1 MYYGWSR
8 LILLLLILISAADFN
23 IAQQAANNKTQLTGN
38 LLTDSKLVSTTFSH
52 SKTPAMELQTTG
64 KKSRFLGGLF
74 SFILPGAGEFYAGS
88 YLKAAIFVAV
98 EAAAITTAVV
108 YNNKGDKQTR
118 FFQDYANQHWSV
130 RKYAFWTAQNLK
142 TLAPGMSQADVTK
155 YQADFPTDNSP
166 VNWSTLNQMEV
177 AIGSDPGA
185 EGYTHQLPPFGEQQ
199 YYELI
204 GKYPQYSHGWDTSNL
219 MDTDYHVLTSQFLWY
234 ADQRGEANHLYSIGS
249 TAVIFVYVN
258 HFLSAIDGVWSVDRY
273 NDTIAMNMRI
283 QPVNFSGK
291 IDYMPTLNLSYNF

>member
-1 MYYGWSR
+1 MNYVWSK
-8 LILLLLILISAADFN
+8 LILLLFVVIVAANFMN
-23 IAQQAANNKTQLTGN
+23 AQQVAINKTKLTGN
-38 LLTDSKLVSTTFSH
+38 LLADSRLVSINYNS
-52 SKTPAMELQTTG
+52 SKTPAMEFQTKD

-74 SFILPGAGEFYAGS
+74 SFIVPGAGEFYAGD

-108 YNNKGDKQTR
+108 WNNKGDKQTR

-130 RKYAFWTAQNLK
+130 RKYAWWTAKNLA
-142 TLAPGMSQADVTK
+142 TLAPGMSQADITK
-155 YQADFPTDNSP
+155 YQNEFPTETSP
-166 VNWSTLNQMEV
+166 VNWSQMNQMEV

-204 GKYPQYSHGWDTSNL
+204 GKYPQYSHGWDTSNPT
-219 MDTDYHVLTSQFLWY
+219 DKDYHILTSQFLWY

-249 TAVIFVYVN
+249 TAVIFVYIN
-258 HFLSAIDGVWSVDRY
+258 HFLSAIDGVWSVDKY

-283 QPVNFSGK
+283 QPVRFSDK

>member
-1 MYYGWSR
+1 MNYVWSK
-8 LILLLLILISAADFN
+8 LILLLLFVIAAANFIN
-23 IAQQAANNKTQLTGN
+23 AQQTAASKTKLTGN
-38 LLTDSKLVSTTFSH
+38 LLTDSKIVSNNFNPAN
-52 SKTPAMELQTTG
+52 TPVMEFQTKE

-74 SFILPGAGEFYAGS
+74 SIILPGAGEFYAGS

-108 YNNKGDKQTR
+108 YNNKGNKQTT

-130 RKYAFWTAQNLK
+130 RKYAYWTAQHLS
-142 TLAPGMSQADVTK
+142 TLAPGMSDADITK
-155 YQADFPTDNSP
+155 YKNDFPDPNSP
-166 VNWSTLNQMEV
+166 VNWSILNQMEV

-219 MDTDYHVLTSQFLWY
+219 SDTDYHVLTSQFLWY
-234 ADQRGEANHLYSIGS
+234 ADQRGLANHYYSIGS
-249 TAVIFVYVN
+249 TGVAFIYVN

-273 NDTIAMNMRI
+273 NDTIAMNMRV
-283 QPVNFSGK
+283 QPVRFGNK
-291 IDYMPTLNLSYNF
+291 IDYMPTINLSYNF